1 MKKLALS
8 LAGSVLIIGL
18 AVSSLSAHQIRG
30 PMTRPSPSAE
40 GQLGPS
46 WMGDGAMMG
55 PGMMMMG
62 GYGGMPS
69 MMIAMMDTNGDGALS
84 LDEFEAIHS
93 RVFNA
98 MDANKDGTLSPEEM
112 GNFGWNGWM
121 HSDGDE

>member
-18 AVSSLSAHQIRG
+18 AVSGLSAHQIRG
-30 PMTRPSPSAE
+30 PMTQPSPNAE
-40 GQLGPS
+40 GQFGPS
-46 WMGDGAMMG
+46 WMGYGAMMG
-55 PGMMMMG
+55 PGMMMGGGMM

-98 MDANKDGTLSPEEM
+98 MDANKDGKLSPEEM
-112 GNFGWNGWM
+112 EQFM
-121 HSDGDE
+121 HGDE